1 MFNIRAI
8 ISRIFHHD
16 SRPSREPAE
25 VSIPLIQLIE
35 RQLEAKDKCIDSLKS
50 ELFELRTR
58 MQLRQIS
65 TEVLDTTAM
74 SVDSTED
81 ELQND
86 HMEEVDLVQAPQD
99 NAQAE
104 SYSEANLESDSPDG
118 YAGPSSPPRLP
129 EANYA
134 DFRSV
139 PSSRTVGR
147 SDVFPPPSST
157 VGFNDFITRSSTLT
171 SSRTSQ
177 PKTTQIIPGKRPH
190 DAACKDD
197 LDLDRDRPVNKTIKR
212 LRDGNDSFQLKTP
225 TAFTRRTLWSPPDVI
240 SSGNEAPTPFK
251 TPENRLLAVNM
262 APPAKPKPQHKCGKW
277 RQISSSGG
285 DRPVEI

>member
-104 SYSEANLESDSPDG
+104 S
-118 YAGPSSPPRLP
+118 
-129 EANYA
+129 
-134 DFRSV
+134 
-139 PSSRTVGR
+139 
-147 SDVFPPPSST
+147 
-157 VGFNDFITRSSTLT
+157 
-171 SSRTSQ
+171 
-177 PKTTQIIPGKRPH
+177 
-190 DAACKDD
+190 
-197 LDLDRDRPVNKTIKR
+197 
-212 LRDGNDSFQLKTP
+212 
-225 TAFTRRTLWSPPDVI
+225 
-240 SSGNEAPTPFK
+240 
-251 TPENRLLAVNM
+251 
-262 APPAKPKPQHKCGKW
+262 
-277 RQISSSGG
+277 
-285 DRPVEI
+285 